1 LEGNPLLYGGI
12 HVLNPRANESISLLR
27 GIVDDSILDEYDAK
41 INETAKYYQDKF
53 SELNERKTDETYSDK
68 NK

>member
-41 INETAKYYQDKF
+41 INETAKY
-53 SELNERKTDETYSDK
+53 
-68 NK
+68 